1 MGARRPSRA
10 PQIDFI
16 LLISRQGKL
25 RLSKWYSVKDAK
37 EKSRITREVS
47 ALVLNRAP
55 KMCNF
60 LEYKDM
66 KLVYKRYA
74 SLFFVMGI
82 GKEDNELMTLEM
94 IHQYVEVLDKYF
106 GNVCELD
113 IIFNFHKAY
122 YILDELFIGGEL
134 QETNKREVMRVVVA
148 HEALSRQEAELSSGL
163 FD

>member
-1 MGARRPSRA
+1 M
-10 PQIDFI
+10 IDFV

-25 RLSKWYSVKDAK
+25 RLSKWYSVRESK
-37 EKSRITREVS
+37 ERARTVREVS
-47 ALVLNRAP
+47 ALVLGRVP
-55 KMCNF
+55 KMANF
-60 LEYKDM
+60 IEYKEQ

-148 HEALSRQEAELSSGL
+148 HEALSRQETDLALGIFE
-163 FD
+163 

>member
-1 MGARRPSRA
+1 M
-10 PQIDFI
+10 
-16 LLISRQGKL
+16 
-25 RLSKWYSVKDAK
+25 
-37 EKSRITREVS
+37 REVS
-47 ALVLNRAP
+47 SLVLSRAP

-60 LEYKDM
+60 LEYKDQ

-94 IHQYVEVLDKYF
+94 IHQYVEVLDRYF

-113 IIFNFHKAY
+113 VIFNFHKAY

-148 HEALSRQEAELSSGL
+148 HETLSRQESELTAGL